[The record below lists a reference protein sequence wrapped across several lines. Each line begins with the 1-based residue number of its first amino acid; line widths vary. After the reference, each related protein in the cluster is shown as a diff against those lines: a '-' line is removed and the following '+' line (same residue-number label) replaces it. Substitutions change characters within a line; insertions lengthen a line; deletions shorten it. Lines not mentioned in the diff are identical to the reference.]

1 MCGRFATTK
10 TAPDLAKAFA
20 AVDATGG
27 EVTADYNV
35 APTRRVPVVVV
46 RKSSKDA
53 EHGRMEQHE
62 GVRSLRLMRWGLIP
76 SWAKSAAIGSK
87 MINARS
93 ETLAEKPA
101 FKRAY
106 ASRRCLIPA
115 DGYYEW
121 TTLEDGTKQPY
132 FHRPADG
139 SEFVMAGLYE
149 LWKDPADEDPAARV
163 WSCTVITTT
172 AADDVGHIH
181 DRSPMVLEPDDW
193 AAWLDPELKDLARLA
208 TLLKPAVSGKLET
221 WPVSTQVNSVKNNGP
236 ELLDPIPAPAVP
248 LD

>member
-1 MCGRFATTK
+1 MCDRFATTK

-27 EVTADYNV
+27 EAKADFNV
-35 APTRRVPVVVV
+35 APTRKVPVVVV
-46 RKSSKDA
+46 RKPVQKEPTTADN
-53 EHGRMEQHE
+53 EP
-62 GVRSLRLMRWGLIP
+62 VRSLRLMRWGLIP
-76 SWAKSAAIGSK
+76 SWAKSASIGAK

-101 FKRAY
+101 YKRAF
-106 ASRRCLIPA
+106 AARRCLVPA

-121 TTLEDGTKQPY
+121 VTLEDGTKQPY

-139 SEFVMAGLYE
+139 SELVMAGLYE
-149 LWKDPADEDPAARV
+149 IWKDPAEEDPDARV

-181 DRSPMVLEPDDW
+181 DRSPMVLDPEHW
-193 AAWLDPELKDLARLA
+193 EKWLDPDLQDLEQLA
-208 TLLKPAVSGKLET
+208 TLLKPAVSGKLEI
-221 WPVSTQVNSVKNNGP
+221 WPVSTDVNSVKNNRP
-236 ELLDPIPAPAVP
+236 DLLDRVEVDAHQ